1 MTTAQIMQNEN
12 YQPVLHMIERCILT
26 YDKIAT
32 EQGQPINDSQ
42 VRSILTKVRKTAG
55 GGTPKIPDASP
66 RDKILAEL
74 HEALVSVPPGLH
86 EENPDKTTRPLPAPL
101 WALCLKTVEE
111 SIQRHSTGPGSRGY
125 LEFTAPY
132 FPDRENLIPANL
144 SAAMAAKYP
153 GT

>member
-1 MTTAQIMQNEN
+1 MTTANIMHDKKYE
-12 YQPVLHMIERCILT
+12 PILFMIERCILT

-32 EQGQPINDSQ
+32 EQGIPLNDSQ
-42 VRSILTKVRKTAG
+42 VRSILTKVRKSAE

-74 HEALVSVPPGLH
+74 HEALVSVLPEILQ
-86 EENPDKTTRPLPAPL
+86 ENADSTTSPLPVPVWTL
-101 WALCLKTVEE
+101 YLKTVEE
-111 SIQRHSTGPGSRGY
+111 SIQRRSSGAGSRAY
-125 LEFTAPY
+125 LEFITGFIRDASL
-132 FPDRENLIPANL
+132 LIPANL